1 MVEKQ
6 HFKSLTG
13 IRAIAAFM
21 VFFHHY
27 NPSNKDSLLGK
38 IMYNFFNE
46 FHIGVTV
53 FFVLSG
59 FLITY
64 RYYEEENLNLKRYF
78 INRFSRIYPIYFI
91 LTTLTFLFFYLTN
104 NVFSIKEYFYNITFI
119 RGFFDDLKF
128 TGIAQGWS
136 LTVEE
141 TFYFVAPIL
150 FLIVKKNKFSLVILP
165 VLFISFGLLLVSF
178 SDTFFF
184 DGFMKTNYFLF
195 TYTFFGRCIEFF
207 AGMVLALYLMKG
219 KPKPIFKFTNFGI
232 VFIFLTLVVLSIINK
247 DQHDMYS
254 SILINNLLLPIVGI
268 VPLFYGLI
276 SEKSYF
282 RAILETKFFQIT
294 GKSSYIFYLIH
305 LGFTINVLNKIST
318 NKLFH
323 FTSLVLISIVLY
335 FFIERPLNKYFR
347 KSSTTKL

>member
-27 NPSNKDSLLGK
+27 NPSTKDSSIGK

-46 FHIGVTV
+46 FHIGVTI

-104 NVFSIKEYFYNITFI
+104 NVFSVKEFLYNITFI

-141 TFYFVAPIL
+141 TFYLLAPIL
-150 FLIVKKNKFSLVILP
+150 FLLVKKNKFFIIILP

-178 SDTFFF
+178 SETNFP

-207 AGMVLALYLMKG
+207 AGMILALYLIKG
-219 KPKPIFKFTNFGI
+219 KPKPNLKITNFGI
-232 VFIFLTLVVLSIINK
+232 FFIFFMLVVLSVINK
-247 DQHDMYS
+247 EQHEVYS
-254 SILINNLLLPIVGI
+254 SILINNVLLPIVGI
-268 VPLFYGLI
+268 APLFYGLI

-282 RAILETKFFQIT
+282 KTVLEANFFQIL
-294 GKSSYIFYLIH
+294 GKSSYVFYLIH
-305 LGFTINVLNKIST
+305 MGFMINVLNKIST
-318 NKLFH
+318 NTLFH
-323 FTSLVLISIVLY
+323 FISLVLISIVLY
-335 FFIERPLNKYFR
+335 LFIEHPLNKYLR
-347 KSSTTKL
+347 KLS